1 MSGKQAETHACAEG
15 QLLPGGEKKSSKVAK
30 MLLIISLPLFSLFLF
45 IQSLQERREG
55 DTPKLTAHWPVG
67 ILGRDLN
74 NSRGRERAVRWS
86 LNQQSQPVNR
96 WHKKREG
103 EEEEE
108 ERKVQEDS

>member
-1 MSGKQAETHACAEG
+1 MLVRRANCSE
-15 QLLPGGEKKSSKVAK
+15 GEKKKSKKVTK
-30 MLLIISLPLFSLFLF
+30 MLLIISLLLFSPFLF
-45 IQSLQERREG
+45 MQSLQERREG
-55 DTPKLTAHWPVG
+55 DTPKLTAHWPMG

-74 NSRGRERAVRWS
+74 NSRGRERAARWS
-86 LNQQSQPVNR
+86 LNQRSQPVNR